1 MEATL
6 SFNACHVRRTLGVQ
20 HSVRRLTSYRHEL
33 QQGAKCRPRRSYA
46 TVCSSSLGHAYS
58 ITDST
63 GTIPQQQGQQPDA
76 AGVDISLLAEKLQ
89 GQWHEKLNRHLGHV
103 LIKPCSNN
111 RKVWWSCDQCPD
123 GFPHIW

>member
-89 GQWHEKLNRHLGHV
+89 GAVYSGHSSTPILMRTLLPWYV
-103 LIKPCSNN
+103 AGYQGDHNP
-111 RKVWWSCDQCPD
+111 V
-123 GFPHIW
+123 